1 MVNLIWVALLL
12 IGLVF
17 AGING
22 TMKDVNEAMFQ
33 GAKEAVTIS
42 IGLISVLVFWLG
54 LMKIAEQSGLLS
66 FFAHLFRPIAKKNF
80 PGSAVRPSG
89 SWVYIIK
96 YGRKHV
102 RSWKCGDAARH

>member
-12 IGLVF
+12 IGLLF

-66 FFAHLFRPIAKKNF
+66 FFARLFRPIAKKF
-80 PGSAVRPSG
+80 FRKCRLTTLRSG
-89 SWVYIIK
+89 IY
-96 YGRKHV
+96 YRT
-102 RSWKCGDAARH
+102 